1 MEPRKLSEIV
11 GAGYDDFLKFKGR
24 YLIVKGGRGSKKST
38 TAALKIITG
47 MMKYPLSNAVVIR
60 QVFNTQKDSTFKQLQ

>member
-11 GAGYDDFLKFKGR
+11 GAGYDEFCKFKGR
-24 YLIVKGGRGSKKST
+24 YLVVKGGRGSKKST
-38 TAALKIITG
+38 STSLKIITA

-60 QVFNTQKDSTFKQLQ
+60 QVFNTNKDST

>member
-1 MEPRKLSEIV
+1 MTKRLSEIV
-11 GAGYDDFLKFKGR
+11 GGGYDDFLKFKGR
-24 YLIVKGGRGSKKST
+24 YLVVKGSRGSKKST
-38 TAALKIITG
+38 TAALKIIVA